1 MKKILMRS
9 AMPLDGGKNVSE
21 ILLHNL
27 IGNNT
32 GNLIFQT
39 SVARTVMTE
48 DVEITTIRTDR
59 VYSDEQ
65 VEQWNAEYDLFLIPL
80 ANAFR
85 ITFMAELR
93 ILTDLVK
100 RMKIPCVVVGVG
112 MARKVNSR
120 KWKFRYDDEAVA
132 FTRAV
137 LEKSPMVGLRGEITA
152 EYLKRKGFV
161 PEKDFTVIGCPSMYM
176 YGDRL
181 PELQKTELTP
191 ASKVTMN
198 FKSTQI
204 LRLYRF
210 LRAQGELF
218 EHSVFVTQLLDE
230 IQTLYVGEP
239 FFDKELKKTIPEDYP
254 MHFTSPLMRENRIAG
269 VVDIPS
275 WFSYLRGQD
284 FNFGSRIHGN
294 IAAILSGTPCYI
306 IAGDCRVKELAQ
318 YHHIP
323 HITVNDVT
331 EETSVF
337 SLYEQADYGQ
347 LFVGHSERLSRYL
360 DFLDKS
366 GVPHISR
373 EAMSGRDTPF
383 DRRFGSREGAGIIE
397 PFPVVSP
404 EEQERRLAEYFRAYR
419 NIRQTQAEALET
431 RNRRAAALQEEVQA
445 LRRELAEIKSSRF
458 YKMKNKY
465 DAFRKR

>member
-93 ILTDLVK
+93 ILTNLVK

-204 LRLYRF
+204 PRLYRF

-254 MHFTSPLMRENRIAG
+254 MHFTSPLMREKFC
-269 VVDIPS
+269 S
-275 WFSYLRGQD
+275 
-284 FNFGSRIHGN
+284 
-294 IAAILSGTPCYI
+294 
-306 IAGDCRVKELAQ
+306 
-318 YHHIP
+318 
-323 HITVNDVT
+323 
-331 EETSVF
+331 
-337 SLYEQADYGQ
+337 
-347 LFVGHSERLSRYL
+347 
-360 DFLDKS
+360 KS
-366 GVPHISR
+366 
-373 EAMSGRDTPF
+373 
-383 DRRFGSREGAGIIE
+383 
-397 PFPVVSP
+397 
-404 EEQERRLAEYFRAYR
+404 
-419 NIRQTQAEALET
+419 
-431 RNRRAAALQEEVQA
+431 
-445 LRRELAEIKSSRF
+445 
-458 YKMKNKY
+458 
-465 DAFRKR
+465 